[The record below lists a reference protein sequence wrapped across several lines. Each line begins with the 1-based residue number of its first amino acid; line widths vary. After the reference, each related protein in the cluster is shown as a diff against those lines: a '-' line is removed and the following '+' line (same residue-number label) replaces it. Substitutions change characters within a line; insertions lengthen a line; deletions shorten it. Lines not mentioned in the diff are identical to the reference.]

1 MTERNLIIARAALL
15 CVAGAQIAVSQD
27 VDLLSSSD
35 ILLQL
40 KAAARAPR
48 LIEWSTPG
56 QPPWKNNTPE
66 ALIDHVL
73 TSSGKTSVQW
83 TLNAGASR
91 KERTRVSYIYESASP
106 HLRLSWEWH
115 SRAGFGPVEH
125 RIVIENLDSREL
137 WLPFQDSFTINLEV
151 PPRVALELWSIE
163 KGAGTPS
170 QVGTHRDA
178 LNDGYNWIG
187 TSGTY
192 ANPED
197 GAPREVIPWM
207 LVQEAAEPH
216 GGWYTGIEFSGRT
229 RLEVRRARDTL
240 TGNAGLN
247 PSPGPFYTR
256 LAPGESFETPTVFLG
271 AYQGGTDVAGNVL
284 RRWVRQVL
292 NSAATWKNPAY
303 PLTVNNSWGGGMD
316 VDAGLARRMIR
327 DAAELGLEMFHV
339 DAGWFRGVGD
349 WYPDPKKFPE
359 GLAAVSEEAHR
370 HGMKFGLWV
379 DWTQAGLS
387 PSAGALNARDPA
399 VRDWMVTALP
409 LDWRPEPFKG
419 HTIDIGV
426 PAAHDWAL
434 AEVERIV
441 SDYHLDMLEHDGY
454 LVAEGCER
462 DDHPHAPPDPAHT
475 TVHKWASSFW
485 VESTNS
491 TDVSYHAVR
500 SYYDIYEKLRERH
513 PGILLEACNDG
524 GRMVDFGT
532 AAHTDYFSVTDT
544 YDPLSNRRAFY
555 DASFVLP
562 AAMLES
568 YVEKWPTPNMD
579 NFQYML
585 RSGMMGWL
593 TLMVDTNA
601 WSAEQHATA
610 KRQIELYK
618 TRLRPLIRDAG
629 LYHISAR
636 PDGVHWDGIQ
646 YFDPRRKT
654 GVVYAFRGSIPD
666 APEHEFVL
674 HGLKPGAT
682 YQVHYY
688 DGTLPDR
695 TASGR
700 ELASSG
706 LRVKLT
712 LPNSS
717 ELVFLEETAAARE

>member
-1 MTERNLIIARAALL
+1 MAFVIGWATLLGGAHVAVAQEVAL
-15 CVAGAQIAVSQD
+15 V
-27 VDLLSSSD
+27 SSSD
-35 ILLQL
+35 TVVQL
-40 KAAARAPR
+40 KAGTSAPR

-56 QPPWKNNTPE
+56 QPPWKNNAPE

-73 TSSGKTSVQW
+73 TGSGRTPVQW
-83 TLNAGASR
+83 TVNTSASHNDQ
-91 KERTRVSYIYESASP
+91 TRVAYIYESASP
-106 HLRLSWEWH
+106 HLRLSWEWR
-115 SRAGFGPVEH
+115 SRAGFGPIEH
-125 RIVIENLDSREL
+125 RIVIQNLDSREL
-137 WLPFQDSFTINLEV
+137 WLPFQDSLTFNLQIAHRAAVEH
-151 PPRVALELWSIE
+151 WFIE

-170 QVGTHRDA
+170 PVGTHRNVLKDSY
-178 LNDGYNWIG
+178 DWIG
-187 TSGTY
+187 TSSTY

-207 LVQEAAEPH
+207 LVQDAAEPH
-216 GGWYTGIEFSGRT
+216 GGWYSGIEFSGRT
-229 RLEVRRARDTL
+229 RLEVRRAGATL
-240 TGNAGLN
+240 IGNVGLN
-247 PSPGPFYTR
+247 PSPDPFYTR
-256 LAPGESFETPTVFLG
+256 LAPGESFEPPIVFVG
-271 AYQGGTDVAGNVL
+271 AYQGGVDAAGNIL

-292 NSAATWKNPAY
+292 NNRITWKDPAY
-303 PLTVNNSWGGGMD
+303 PLTVNNSWGTGMEIES
-316 VDAGLARRMIR
+316 GLVRRMIR
-327 DAAELGLEMFHV
+327 DAANLGLEMFHL

-349 WYPDPKKFPE
+349 WYPDLKKFPE
-359 GLAAVSEEAHR
+359 GLAAISAEAHR
-370 HGMKFGLWV
+370 HGMRFGLWV

-387 PSAGALNARDPA
+387 TSAGALNARDA
-399 VRDWMVTALP
+399 RVRDWMVTALP
-409 LDWRPEPFKG
+409 LEWQPEAFKG
-419 HTIDIGV
+419 QTVDIGA
-426 PAAHDWAL
+426 PAAHAWAL

-454 LVAEGCER
+454 LVTQGCAR
-462 DDHPHAPPDPAHT
+462 DDHPHAPPDPART
-475 TVHKWASSFW
+475 TVHKWASSYW

-500 SYYDIYEKLRERH
+500 AYYDIYQRLRERH

-524 GRMVDFGT
+524 GRMVDFGS
-532 AAHTDYFSVTDT
+532 AAHTDYFSITDT

-568 YVEKWPTPNMD
+568 YVEKWATPRIE
-579 NFQYML
+579 NFLYML

-593 TLMVDTNA
+593 TVMVDTNT
-601 WSAEQHATA
+601 WSTEQHSAA

-618 TRLRPLIRDAG
+618 TQLRPLIRDG
-629 LYHISAR
+629 DLYHVSPR

-654 GVVYAFRGSIPD
+654 GVLYAFRGTIPD

-674 HGLKPGAT
+674 QGLRSEAA
-682 YQVHYY
+682 YHIRFY

-695 TASGR
+695 VVSGG
-700 ELASSG
+700 ELLRSG

-717 ELVFLEETAAARE
+717 ELVFLEEAAAARQ